1 MLHNECQQLV
11 HTIYLNINKILS
23 KYDVSPT
30 HIIMANKH
38 IGILNTTLF
47 GNDSIKGIDKF
58 MGLEV
63 IIVESLSEPIVCI
76 L

>member
-30 HIIMANKH
+30 HILMANKH
-38 IGILNTTLF
+38 IGFLIQIYL
-47 GNDSIKGIDKF
+47 GMSQ
-58 MGLEV
+58 
-63 IIVESLSEPIVCI
+63 
-76 L
+76 